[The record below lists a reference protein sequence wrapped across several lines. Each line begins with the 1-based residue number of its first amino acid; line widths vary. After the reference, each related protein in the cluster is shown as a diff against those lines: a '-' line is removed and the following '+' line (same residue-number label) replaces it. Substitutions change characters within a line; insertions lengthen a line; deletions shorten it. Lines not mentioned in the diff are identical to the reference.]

1 MSRKC
6 LIVYCSANGS
16 CACVQTGLG
25 GIRLEKNCYKYY
37 RLLRPRLGHYSRVRI
52 LRMPIGRARIR
63 PFEGDI
69 WKYKGM
75 TEQVGPYEYAVGL
88 YLVIDLKAGTVRSEI
103 YVDAK
108 MDEPL
113 TEWMRLELVS
123 QH

>member
-1 MSRKC
+1 
-6 LIVYCSANGS
+6 
-16 CACVQTGLG
+16 
-25 GIRLEKNCYKYY
+25 
-37 RLLRPRLGHYSRVRI
+37 
-52 LRMPIGRARIR
+52 MPIGLARIR

-75 TEQVGPYEYAVGL
+75 TEQVGPNEYVVGL
-88 YLVIDLKAGTVRSEI
+88 YLVIYLKAGTVRSEI
-103 YVDAK
+103 YVDAQ